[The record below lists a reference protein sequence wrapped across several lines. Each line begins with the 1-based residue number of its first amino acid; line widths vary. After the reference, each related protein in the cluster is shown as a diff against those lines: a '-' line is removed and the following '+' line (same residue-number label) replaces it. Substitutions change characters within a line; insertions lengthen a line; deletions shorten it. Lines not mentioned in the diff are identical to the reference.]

1 MVGSYQLNFEE
12 ELKEPFWAR
21 YEKLYAT
28 NAYLETAKWA
38 CKSIYTHGWMNID
51 ELFSKYSHPGIA

>member
-1 MVGSYQLNFEE
+1 M
-12 ELKEPFWAR
+12 AR

-51 ELFSKYSHPGIA
+51 ELFSKYSHPGVA